1 MIRIVMTNPFPGV
14 NPFIESTADL
24 WVGFHNALISNCS
37 QQLNPTLIPRGY
49 AAVIEKRIDL
59 VDTEDGGDMH
69 RRPDFLVMGSGQSAP
84 KGARFS
90 VDIEPARTVL
100 PQYETQPVAYIQ
112 VRSFPGREVV
122 TTIEIL
128 SPGNKSGGSR
138 RDYLGK
144 RASILATSINLVE
157 IDLLLG
163 GRRPDVYGEIPA
175 GEFAALVSRGD
186 NRPNCDVYPW
196 SIRRVL
202 PKLPIPLKSGDDDAC
217 LDLASAYQ
225 TTYDGGPYPLLLSYD
240 QPLAG
245 LISDEDRKWIAERT
259 A

>member
-1 MIRIVMTNPFPGV
+1 MTNPFPGV

-37 QQLNPTLIPRGY
+37 QQLNPVLIPRGY

-59 VDTEDGGDMH
+59 VDTEDGDNAH
-69 RRPDFLVMGSGQSAP
+69 RRPDFLVMGTERTTPTAT
-84 KGARFS
+84 RFLA
-90 VDIEPARTVL
+90 DIEPTKAVL
-100 PQYETQPVAYIQ
+100 PQYETQPVAYIH
-112 VRSFPGREVV
+112 VRAFPHREVV

-157 IDLLLG
+157 IDLLLT
-163 GRRPDVYGEIPA
+163 GRRPEVFGEIPK
-175 GEFAALVSRGD
+175 GEFAALISRGD
-186 NRPNCDVYPW
+186 NRPNCDVYAW
-196 SIRRVL
+196 SLRRWL

-217 LDLASAYQ
+217 LDLAAAYR

-240 QPLAG
+240 HPLAG
-245 LISDEDRKWIAERT
+245 SLCDADLQWVAERT
-259 A
+259 V